1 MTSPAP
7 ANLLIVDDDVSVSV
21 TLGAVFERE
30 NCRVQ
35 IGRSLAEMSALLDKA
50 KFDVALVDMRLGEE
64 SGLQALAVLQNRQP
78 DCHSIVLTG
87 YASLE
92 SAVGALRLH
101 AVDYLN
107 KPCDLDQLKHA
118 VSLAR
123 NLADAARACRECLEK
138 LQDKK

>member
-1 MTSPAP
+1 MPSP
-7 ANLLIVDDDVSVSV
+7 ANLLIVDDDVSVGV
-21 TLGAVFERE
+21 TLGAVLERE

-35 IGRSLAEMSALLDKA
+35 ISRSLAEMSALLDQA

-78 DCHSIVLTG
+78 ECHSIVLTG

-92 SAVGALRLH
+92 SAVGALRMR
-101 AVDYLN
+101 AVDYLK
-107 KPCDLDQLKHA
+107 KPCDLEQLKHA
-118 VSLAR
+118 VSIAR
-123 NLADAARACRECLEK
+123 SLADTARACRECLEK

>member
-1 MTSPAP
+1 MTNPP
-7 ANLLIVDDDVSVSV
+7 NLLIVDDDASVSV

-35 IGRSLAEMSALLDKA
+35 IGRSLAEMSALLDQA

-64 SGLQALAVLQNRQP
+64 SGLQALAVLQDRQP
-78 DCHSIVLTG
+78 DCRSIVLTG
-87 YASLE
+87 YSSME
-92 SAVGALRLH
+92 SAVGALRLR

-107 KPCDLDQLKHA
+107 KPCDMEQLKEA
-118 VSLAR
+118 VGLAK